1 VEVEVQ
7 VVRADMMVQLQQE
20 LEGMVVQE
28 AAELLAL
35 QQEEQEEHALAYA
48 EHPMVQMVL
57 MELMVL
63 PAQMEHL
70 DLQGQLL
77 VDFSIRVL
85 KEEMALMAVAEVV
98 EKVAVAEQDKDLRLD
113 VLMEQAQAVVVAEVA
128 AKEEQVEQ
136 EDMEADLRLVYFCLT
151 MEITGI

>member
-7 VVRADMMVQLQQE
+7 VVQADMMVQLQQE

-35 QQEEQEEHALAYA
+35 QQEEQEEHALAHV

-85 KEEMALMAVAEVV
+85 KEEMALMDVAEVV
-98 EKVAVAEQDKDLRLD
+98 EKVVVAEQDKDLRLD

-128 AKEEQVEQ
+128 AKEGQVVQ
-136 EDMEADLRLVYFCLT
+136 EDMEADLLLVYFCLT

>member
-1 VEVEVQ
+1 
-7 VVRADMMVQLQQE
+7 
-20 LEGMVVQE
+20 
-28 AAELLAL
+28 
-35 QQEEQEEHALAYA
+35 
-48 EHPMVQMVL
+48 
-57 MELMVL
+57 MVL

-98 EKVAVAEQDKDLRLD
+98 EKVVVAEQDKDLRLD

-128 AKEEQVEQ
+128 AKEEQVVQ